1 MAGTCL
7 GWTGRSASVLAPR
20 RPEAIRV
27 TGRRLGNPSDDI
39 VCALQPF
46 GVCAPLTMKAIGEV
60 VARGP
65 VVPPKDRLSLTGG
78 DAMYIGLDVGSVA
91 TKGVVLDNAF
101 GVLRKCY
108 ERNHGQPVKRARE
121 VLSALLARVPPD
133 DLCGVAATGAGAQIL
148 GEALGVTVINEVVA
162 QATATGRFYP
172 DVRTIIEIGGEDS
185 KLILIEPEAK
195 TGRTR
200 IRDFAMNA
208 LCAAG
213 TGSFL
218 DQQASRLGIRIEDEW
233 GRMAMQSEH
242 PPRIAGRCS
251 VFAKSDMIHLQ
262 QEGCPDYDIVAGL
275 CFAMARNFR
284 AVIGKGK
291 EFLPTIS
298 FQGGVAANAGMVR
311 AFRETLGA
319 SKSELIIP
327 KHHAAMGAIGAVLAA
342 AERDLWQPLG
352 DLTRLDEVA
361 GAHRDAPH
369 KCHRPLEDDAY
380 PLVIAPERDH
390 LCDGQRVDAYVGVDV
405 GSISTNVVVVDTEG
419 RVLARRYLM
428 TAGRPIE
435 AVTEGLYAVGQEVGD
450 RVTVRGCGTTGS
462 GRYLTGDF
470 IGADIV
476 KNEITAHA
484 TAAAKVDVRVDTIF
498 EIGGQ
503 DSKYVSLDNGA
514 VVDFTMNKVCAA
526 GTGSFIEEQ
535 SERLGVDLKSGQF
548 NTLALAAG
556 QPPCM
561 GERCTVFIETDI
573 NHNQQKGVAVDDIC
587 SALCYSIVQNYLN
600 RVVEDRK
607 IGDII
612 FFQGGTAYNRGVKN
626 AFEQI
631 LGKQVSVPPHHDIMG
646 AIGTAHLAREA
657 MAGATEAS
665 RFRGFDLRDREYQCS
680 SFECTA
686 CSNLCEVRVV
696 DIKGQGK
703 LFYGSRCGKFDE
715 SQRESLGNHL
725 PQLFAERDAM
735 LMTTYRT
742 NDKRQQHPPAV
753 PGALTANGNP
763 PSPKLRKASGR
774 ADTRSAPTT
783 ATNDGGG
790 RPRVGIPRVAAF
802 WEFYPLLSVFF
813 SEMGYD
819 VVPSEATNRTVVRQG
834 VETVA
839 AETCYPIKVAHGHVL
854 DCLEKGVDLVL
865 LPMVVDLPPMSS
877 GIVNSFTCPYIQSL
891 PDMVRA
897 AVDLD
902 AYPDSRLL
910 TPTIHMSRGRDHVR
924 RVLEQ
929 LARGLG
935 VGKVRRRKAVT
946 RALEAQ
952 DTFYGRLRDRGREV
966 LSTLPDEPALV
977 IVSRPYNGCDAGL
990 NLGIP
995 EKLRDLG
1002 CLALPMD
1009 MLPLEDEDISA
1020 DFPHMYWKYGQRI
1033 LAAARIIRRH
1043 PNLYP
1048 VYITNFGCGPDSF
1061 IMKFFGRELRGKP
1074 CLTLEVDEHSADVG
1088 AITRCEAFLDSL
1100 KNVRQMAGDAH
1111 RKVRAG
1117 KLKVTPPKAGRRKV
1131 YIPYMDD
1138 HGFVLAA
1145 AMRSNGVDAAAMPLS
1160 DERTIELGRKVTT
1173 GKECYPCIIT
1183 TGDILRQI
1191 EQPDFDPDHSAF
1203 FMPTAFGPC
1212 RFGQY
1217 NKFQR
1222 MVLDDMGLERVPIIT
1237 LDQDVDYQK
1246 DARLFG
1252 ADFQK
1257 KAFTSILFVDCM
1269 QKLLRETRP
1278 YEVRQGEA
1286 DRVYRQMLDQLCR
1299 HVEQGGR
1306 PHELA
1311 HDVRRAFEAIEID
1324 RAQER
1329 PVIGVVGEIFVRS
1342 NTFTNNFVVRK
1353 IEALG
1358 GEACLPPF
1366 EEWINYIAW
1375 SRQEDWK
1382 TQGNL
1387 KGMVEEW
1394 LVSFVQRREKARIMK
1409 PFAGSIRKLFYEV
1422 PASHVVE
1429 MGRQY
1434 MDPAMRGEPILSMG
1448 RSVEYA
1454 HNRFDGIV
1462 NLHPFNCMPG
1472 TIVNALLTKFQA
1484 DYDMPVLK
1492 IAYDGLQQSTEM
1504 LRLEAFMHQ
1513 CRQKADTRRTRET
1526 RDAPTPDPT
1535 PHAAGS

>member
-1 MAGTCL
+1 MCG
-7 GWTGRSASVLAPR
+7 
-20 RPEAIRV
+20 
-27 TGRRLGNPSDDI
+27 
-39 VCALQPF
+39 
-46 GVCAPLTMKAIGEV
+46 
-60 VARGP
+60 ARGGRIAGP
-65 VVPPKDRLSLTGG
+65 VLTTSGG

-91 TKGVVLDNAF
+91 TKGVVLDEAF
-101 GVLRKCY
+101 GVLQQRY
-108 ERNHGQPVKRARE
+108 ERNHGQPVERARAM
-121 VLSALLARVPPD
+121 LSALLAEVPAG

-148 GEALGVTVINEVVA
+148 GEALGVAVINEVVA

-172 DVRTIIEIGGEDS
+172 AVRTIIEIGGEDS
-185 KLILIEPEAK
+185 KLICIEPEAK

-327 KHHAAMGAIGAVLAA
+327 KHHAAMGAIGAVLVA
-342 AERDLWQPLG
+342 AERGLWQPLG
-352 DLTRLDEVA
+352 DLARLDEVVR
-361 GAHRDAPH
+361 AHRDAPH
-369 KCHRPLEDDAY
+369 KCHDPLEDDAY
-380 PLVIAPERDH
+380 PLLIAPERDH
-390 LCDGQRVDAYVGVDV
+390 LRQGERVDAYVGVDV

-428 TAGRPIE
+428 TAGRPLE

-484 TAAAKVDVRVDTIF
+484 TAAARVDDRVDTIF

-503 DSKYVSLDNGA
+503 DSKYVSLDSGA

-548 NTLALAAG
+548 NALALAAG

-607 IGDII
+607 IGDVI

-631 LGKQVSVPPHHDIMG
+631 LGKKVIVPPHHDIMG

-657 MAGATEAS
+657 MAETTEAS
-665 RFRGFDLRDREYQCS
+665 RFRGFDLRKYEYQCS

-715 SQRESLGNHL
+715 VKRESLGEHL
-725 PQLFAERDAM
+725 GQLFAERDEM
-735 LMTTYRT
+735 LMTTYRAGGTAGLSRRGASTT
-742 NDKRQQHPPAV
+742 NSNDRARCIVPLRTANGNGRADTRSAPTTANGKQHPPAV
-753 PGALTANGNP
+753 PGALTA
-763 PSPKLRKASGR
+763 
-774 ADTRSAPTT
+774 
-783 ATNDGGG
+783 GGG
-790 RPRVGIPRVAAF
+790 RLRVGIPRVAAF
-802 WEFYPLLSVFF
+802 WEFYPLLSAFF
-813 SEMGYD
+813 GEMGYD
-819 VVPSEATNRTVVRQG
+819 VVPSDATNRTVIRKG
-834 VETVA
+834 IETVA

-865 LPMVVDLPPMSS
+865 LPMVVDLPPMSK

-902 AYPDSRLL
+902 AYPGTRLL

-924 RVLEQ
+924 RVLDH
-929 LARGLG
+929 LARSLG
-935 VGKVRRRKAVT
+935 VGKARRRKAIA
-946 RALEAQ
+946 RAFRTQ
-952 DTFYGRLRDRGREV
+952 DRFYGRLRDRGRRV
-966 LSTLPDEPALV
+966 LSQLPDEPALV
-977 IVSRPYNGCDAGL
+977 IVSRPYNGCDSGL
-990 NLGIP
+990 NLNIP

-1002 CLALPMD
+1002 CLAIPMD

-1033 LAAARIIRRH
+1033 LAAARIIQRH

-1100 KNVRQMAGDAH
+1100 KNVRQRHDGEH

-1117 KLKVTPPKAGRRKV
+1117 NLEVRPSRAGRQKV

-1145 AMRSNGVDAAAMPLS
+1145 AMRSNGVDAVQMPLS

-1222 MVLDDMGLERVPIIT
+1222 MVLDDMGLEQVPIIT

-1278 YEVRQGEA
+1278 YEVNKGET
-1286 DRVYRQMLDQLCR
+1286 DRVYGQMLDQLCR

-1311 HDVRRAFEAIEID
+1311 RDVRQAMEAIAID
-1324 RAQER
+1324 RSERR

-1342 NTFTNNFVVRK
+1342 NAFTNNFVVRK

-1382 TQGNL
+1382 TKGNL

-1422 PASHVVE
+1422 PSSQVVE

-1454 HNRFDGIV
+1454 HARFDGIV

-1484 DYDMPVLK
+1484 DYDMPILK

-1504 LRLEAFMHQ
+1504 IRLEAFMHQ
-1513 CRQKADTRRTRET
+1513 CRQKADTRRARET
-1526 RDAPTPDPT
+1526 RGAPASDAAPY
-1535 PHAAGS
+1535 AAGS